1 MDKQTSGCN
10 SPHDWLTCLAMD
22 LAVWLLCGAKN
33 GISGCHLAIFG
44 VDISFACHFVAPIH
58 PLLFT
63 PIRVLVVLATPVKN
77 YLKKLAIQLAIHST
91 VGA

>member
-1 MDKQTSGCN
+1 
-10 SPHDWLTCLAMD
+10 MD
-22 LAVWLLCGAKN
+22 LAVWLLCGAEN

-44 VDISFACHFVAPIH
+44 VDTSFAYHFVAPIH

-63 PIRVLVVLATPVKN
+63 PIRVLVVLATLVKN

-91 VGA
+91 VGV